1 MEEIKLDVQLR
12 DKIGSRKVKA
22 IRRLDAVP
30 AIIYGGKMEPLP
42 VQVDRRSYEKIMR
55 LHRGESTLFHL
66 DVKDGDKKV
75 AEYSVIVK
83 EEQHDPVSDK
93 LIHVDFQRISLKEK
107 IEVNVPIATVG
118 EPIGVK
124 RDGGALDHTLWELDI
139 ICFPTNIPAKL
150 EVDVSNLGI
159 GDVIHVK
166 DLKLPEGVTTKH
178 DPEAIVVSVVKSMK
192 EDSEAGEAEEDVE
205 PEVIKSKKEK
215 PASGE
220 DKG

>member
-12 DKIGSRKVKA
+12 DKIGSRKVKP
-22 IRRLDAVP
+22 IRRIDAVP
-30 AIIYGGKMEPLP
+30 AIIYGGKIPPLP

-66 DVKDGDKKV
+66 GVKDGDKKV

-107 IEVNVPIATVG
+107 IEVKVPVATVG
-118 EPIGVK
+118 EAIGVK
-124 RDGGALDHTLWELDI
+124 RDGGSLDHTLWELDI
-139 ICFPTNIPAKL
+139 ICFPSNIPAKL
-150 EVDVSNLGI
+150 EVDVSSLGI

-192 EDSEAGEAEEDVE
+192 EDSEVAESEEDVE
-205 PEVIKSKKEK
+205 PEVIKKKEK
-215 PASGE
+215 TASAE
-220 DKG
+220 DKD